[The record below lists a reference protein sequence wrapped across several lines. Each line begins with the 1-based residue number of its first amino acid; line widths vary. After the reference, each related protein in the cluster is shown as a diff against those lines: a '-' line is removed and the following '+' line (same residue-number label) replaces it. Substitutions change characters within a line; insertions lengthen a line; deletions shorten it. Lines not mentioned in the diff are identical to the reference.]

1 MAWRLHLS
9 DRPIRRLDIL
19 SGKPLI
25 LAAWTQNS
33 RVSYLDLQSGS
44 PRGDRTIEDVSSS
57 DRRGEAWQA
66 FVQTLTAPNDVF
78 LPYVRTK
85 QVAISISA
93 DGRMRLYQSSPTDL
107 FLEIDGKESK
117 LAIDGDTSFI
127 AMCMD
132 RSLGLLAA
140 LDLDAKLHI
149 YQQHIRVDTFETGLT
164 VDEQFR
170 PTLTMSQDGTAL
182 FLTDG
187 RSIVVMDSAGRVRK
201 RLDLHYTLGAM
212 NCSPDGKR
220 FVTSD
225 LDANVIRIYDGS
237 LTPTHQRFAVD
248 LLVEAK
254 RAQLLPSPGMSS
266 AALGPLAINNK
277 GVLAFALSGLLC
289 VTNLAKMK
297 AYPKATDQAK

>member
-1 MAWRLHLS
+1 MAWRIHLS

-19 SGKPLI
+19 SDKPRI
-25 LAAWTQNS
+25 VAAWTQNS
-33 RVSYLDLQSGS
+33 RVTYLDLQTGA
-44 PRGDRTIEDVSSS
+44 PRGDRTIEDIPGE
-57 DRRGEAWQA
+57 DRRSEAWQT
-66 FVQTLTAPNDVF
+66 FIRSLTAPNEMF

-85 QVAISISA
+85 QAAISISA
-93 DGRMRLYQSSPTDL
+93 DGRMRLYQTSPTDL
-107 FLEIDGKESK
+107 FLEIDDKESK
-117 LAIDGDTSFI
+117 LVLDGDASFLTVN
-127 AMCMD
+127 MD

-140 LDLDAKLHI
+140 LDADARLHL
-149 YQQHIRVDTFETGLT
+149 YQQHIRVGTFETGLT

-170 PTLTMSQDGTAL
+170 PTLTLSQDGTAL

-187 RSIVVMDSAGRVRK
+187 RSIVVMDSAGRVRR

-225 LDANVIRIYDGS
+225 LDANVIRIYDRS

-266 AALGPLAINNK
+266 TALGPLAINNK
-277 GVLAFALSGLLC
+277 GVLAFALSGALC

-297 AYPKATDQAK
+297 AYPKPV